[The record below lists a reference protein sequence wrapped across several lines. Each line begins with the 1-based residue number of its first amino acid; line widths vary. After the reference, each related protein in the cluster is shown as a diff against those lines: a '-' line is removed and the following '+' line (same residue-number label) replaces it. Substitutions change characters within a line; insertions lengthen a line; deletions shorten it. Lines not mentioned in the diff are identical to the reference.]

1 MMTESNS
8 IVIAPPIG
16 ESEGLS
22 DEEPGPSPAAVMIL
36 HDGWRELAGA
46 PRMVHDAV
54 NAAIALAPELAGA
67 EIAIALSSDDG
78 IRQLNA
84 QFRGQD
90 KPTNVLSFP
99 AAASP
104 SDPNGGDASGDIII
118 ALETLLL
125 EAEAERKRPLDHL
138 AHLTVHG
145 LLHLAGYDHDD
156 DAEAEDMEAL
166 ERRILHSLSI
176 SDPYRSDTEE
186 DHPLNAV
193 GAR

>member
-1 MMTESNS
+1 MMTENTS

-22 DEEPGPSPAAVMIL
+22 DEEPGPSPAAVVIL
-36 HDGWRELAGA
+36 HDGWRDLDGA
-46 PRMVHDAV
+46 PRVVHDAV
-54 NAAIALAPELAGA
+54 NAAIAFAPELAGA

-78 IRQLNA
+78 VRQLNA

-99 AAASP
+99 AAALP
-104 SDPNGGDASGDIII
+104 DTPGGDASGDIII
-118 ALETLLL
+118 ALETLLR
-125 EAEAERKRPLDHL
+125 EAQAESKSPLDHL

-166 ERRILHSLSI
+166 ERRILQTLSI

-186 DHPLNAV
+186 DHLLNAV

>member
-22 DEEPGPSPAAVMIL
+22 DEEPGPSPAAVVVL
-36 HDGWRELAGA
+36 HDGWRDLDGAARVVHEAVDAG
-46 PRMVHDAV
+46 
-54 NAAIALAPELAGA
+54 IALAPELAGA
-67 EIAIALSSDDG
+67 EIAMALSSDEG
-78 IRQLNA
+78 VRQLNA

-99 AAASP
+99 AAPSP
-104 SDPNGGDASGDIII
+104 ADPGGGDASGDIII
-118 ALETLLL
+118 ALETLLR
-125 EAEAERKRPLDHL
+125 EAEADRKPPLDHL

-156 DAEAEDMEAL
+156 DAEAEDM
-166 ERRILHSLSI
+166 
-176 SDPYRSDTEE
+176 
-186 DHPLNAV
+186 
-193 GAR
+193 